1 MKPGSFSKNISRSF
15 YSTNV
20 PRSQICMRL
29 NSSLVKECCQVG
41 GGAAPGIEPG
51 TSRTLS
57 ENHTTRPSSQLFI
70 NPSNA
75 VMPGSSV
82 LANQWTR

>member
-20 PRSQICMRL
+20 PRSQICMGL
-29 NSSLVKECCQVG
+29 NSSLVKECCQVEG
-41 GGAAPGIEPG
+41 RAAPGIEPG

-57 ENHTTRPSSQLFI
+57 ENHTTRPSSQV
-70 NPSNA
+70 SEHKQTR
-75 VMPGSSV
+75 SV
-82 LANQWTR
+82 VSVCAFDLQS